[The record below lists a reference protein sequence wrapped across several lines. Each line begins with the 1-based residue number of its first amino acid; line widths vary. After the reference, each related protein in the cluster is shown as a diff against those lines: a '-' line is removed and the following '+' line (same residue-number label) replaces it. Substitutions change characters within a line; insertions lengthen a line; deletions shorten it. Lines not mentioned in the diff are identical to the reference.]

1 LGRWIWGNIEKR
13 GEIGYTIYT
22 EYTGKK
28 VIAVEIA
35 KVTSNGQITIPSD
48 IRRRLS
54 IKDGDKVLFME
65 SDAGV
70 LMFNSSMVALRQFQK
85 DMEGEAGNVG
95 LLTEDDVVAL
105 WREVRKDLSGGRNA
119 GNA

>member
-1 LGRWIWGNIEKR
+1 ME
-13 GEIGYTIYT
+13 
-22 EYTGKK
+22 
-28 VIAVEIA
+28 VA

-48 IRRRLS
+48 IRRRLN

-85 DMEGEAGNVG
+85 DMEGEAEKAG
-95 LLTEDDVVAL
+95 LITEDDVVAL
-105 WREVRKDLSGGRNA
+105 CREVRKDLRGGRNA
-119 GNA
+119 NNA